1 MTPLASKQKLP
12 VKKVT
17 PRKKAKKPALRRALV
32 TDVSQIQRLV
42 NSYADRG
49 EMLPRSLNDIYEN
62 LRDYFVFEH
71 KGEIIG
77 TVALHV
83 NWEDLAEV
91 RSLAVAEPHT
101 GRGLGRQL
109 VAACIKDARAL
120 GLKRVFALSYKPGF
134 FVGLGWSLIEKSELP
149 QKVWVECIRCVKF
162 PDCGEVALIY
172 RLEKK

>member
-1 MTPLASKQKLP
+1 
-12 VKKVT
+12 
-17 PRKKAKKPALRRALV
+17 LRRARV
-32 TDVSQIQRLV
+32 GDVLQIQRLV
-42 NSYADRG
+42 NSYADKG

-62 LRDYFVFEH
+62 LRDYFVFEE
-71 KGEIIG
+71 KGAIFG

-91 RSLAVAEPHT
+91 RSLAVAESHT
-101 GRGLGRQL
+101 GRGFGRQL
-109 VAACIKDARAL
+109 VTACIKDARVL
-120 GLKRVFALSYKPGF
+120 GLKRVFALSYKPDF
-134 FVGLGWSLIEKSELP
+134 FVGLGWQLIEKSELP